1 MKTLNKFTHYIACIG
16 LLLMMGA
23 CEKYLDKSPLDGP
36 SDENYFKNQDEL
48 TLVVN
53 GLYSALAFHPTDD
66 MPINLTLDDATDIGW
81 DRNTSDLQAIG
92 RGDYDS
98 NNGYIRNIWTNS
110 YKVIGK
116 CNFILDNIHK
126 LDGKMDANLQK
137 RYKAETQFIRAYVY
151 QYLIDYFGGVPLVT
165 NGLNLANANLPKTT
179 KAEIA
184 AFILKE
190 LDEAA
195 ASLPISYGAADVGRA
210 TKGAALAI
218 RARAALNN
226 GLWEEAARSAK
237 EVMDLKIYQLH
248 PDFGQ
253 LFTYDGE
260 ASKEIIFAFQYLR
273 LQKTKTHSATR
284 AFLSRNAQGTSN
296 KIPSQSIVDNY
307 LCTDGLPIDKSSL
320 YDPKK
325 PFVNRDPR
333 LAYTIALPGTDFF
346 GFQFETHKDSISCWN
361 YSYNTSTAVRIQNQD
376 AINAYATFSGY
387 CWKKYVDIKDKDF
400 TMESELNIIQSRYAE
415 VLLIYAEA
423 MIESN
428 KIDQS
433 VYDAINSI
441 RQRPTVAMPAVSSG
455 KTQNELREVV
465 RKERLFE
472 LANEGFRM
480 VDLRRWKLADKLM
493 SSTLYGRIPKGLLA
507 NAPIIDTDSQVNYNN
522 VANKKDM
529 RIIEIRKF
537 DANKNY
543 LWPIPN
549 IEIVTNKNLEQ
560 NPGY

>member
-165 NGLNLANANLPKTT
+165 NGLNLANANLPKTA

-190 LDEAA
+190 LEEAA

-226 GLWEEAARSAK
+226 GLWDEAARSAK

-493 SSTLYGRIPKGLLA
+493 NSTLYGRIPKGLLA

>member
-165 NGLNLANANLPKTT
+165 NGLNLANANLPKTA

-190 LDEAA
+190 LEEAA

-226 GLWEEAARSAK
+226 GLWDEAARSAK

>member
-493 SSTLYGRIPKGLLA
+493 NSTLYGRIPKGLLA